1 MLITD
6 RIDEL
11 DRLDLSEI
19 IPERLWVG
27 AAPSKSDLIE
37 LKRQYGTELVIMDL
51 VGIADENAW
60 CQELGISYDER
71 TPKLEEN
78 RESIPLSRLKVA
90 SGVIRS
96 EERRVGKEGRL
107 Q

>member
-19 IPERLWVG
+19 ISERLWVG

-51 VGIADENAW
+51 VDIADEKAW
-60 CQELGISYDER
+60 CQELGITYDER

-78 RESIPLSRLKVA
+78 TQAIPLGRLKVA
-90 SGVIRS
+90 SGVKIGRAS
-96 EERRVGKEGRL
+96 CRERV
-107 Q
+107 